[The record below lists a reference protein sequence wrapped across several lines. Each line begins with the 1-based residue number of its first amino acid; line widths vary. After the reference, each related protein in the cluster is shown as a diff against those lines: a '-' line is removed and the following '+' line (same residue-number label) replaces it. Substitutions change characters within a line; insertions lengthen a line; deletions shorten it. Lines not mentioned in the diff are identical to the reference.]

1 MFETGTVSPIITL
14 QVSGLSADTE
24 EVMGGHGGESLLPR
38 AAGGVF
44 SSQRPYFYTIG
55 QNMDYSPMKPEQMR
69 GDNTVFVLL
78 SFEGPDLYA
87 LAGGLGVRIAQLAR
101 TLAAKDFATH
111 LFFIGDPHLKGE
123 ETAEQGRL
131 ILHRWCQWIS
141 HYYPNGVYQG
151 EYEKHEDFSRSIPPW
166 IIEHIVRPAVA
177 EGKLVAVLAE
187 EWHTAEA
194 ACRLSEQL
202 KAAGLRDEV
211 GIFWNANNTFGFE
224 HIDWDRLKRETTIT
238 AVSRY
243 MKHIMRDMEV
253 PTLVI
258 PNGIPEDLLQPVNE
272 EAAAEV
278 RQRLAGNPLLLKVA
292 RWDPGKAWM
301 QSIEGAAK
309 LKASGRRPVF
319 LARGGMESYGGEVL
333 KRAVS
338 LGLTVKDV
346 TADGESVDER
356 LAAIMAAGNA
366 DILNIRFHCQHE
378 LLRTLYHA
386 CDAVLANST
395 HEPFGLV
402 GLEVMASGGVVFTGG
417 TGEDYAQ
424 HFFNSIVLD
433 TNDAD
438 EIAGYLD
445 FLAVRPEVVQ
455 RLRKAG
461 QVTARQYTWPFVV
474 DGLVERLESRAR
486 VHGALAR
493 PFEVVVHRAE
503 ETLAEPSPLDAISL
517 GAAGASPVVYSASY
531 EKDAP

>member
-1 MFETGTVSPIITL
+1 
-14 QVSGLSADTE
+14 
-24 EVMGGHGGESLLPR
+24 
-38 AAGGVF
+38 
-44 SSQRPYFYTIG
+44 
-55 QNMDYSPMKPEQMR
+55 MDSTHMKPELMR

-78 SFEGPDLYA
+78 SFEGPDLYS

-101 TLAAKDFATH
+101 TLAAKGFTTH
-111 LFFIGDPHLKGE
+111 LFFIGDPHLPGE
-123 ETAEQGRL
+123 EVKEDGRL

-141 HYYPNGVYQG
+141 EGYPNGVYQG
-151 EYEKHEDFSRSIPPW
+151 EYPKHQDFSQSIPPW
-166 IIEHIVRPAVA
+166 IIEHIIRPAA
-177 EGKLVAVLAE
+177 DEEKLVAVLAE

-202 KAAGLRDEV
+202 KRAKLRDEV

-224 HIDWDRLKRETTIT
+224 HIDWERLKRETTIT

-243 MKHIMRDMEV
+243 MKHIMKDMGV

-258 PNGIPEDLLQPVNE
+258 PNGIPEDLLRPVNV
-272 EAAAEV
+272 EAAAAV
-278 RQRLAGNPLLLKVA
+278 RQMVGGDPLLLKVA

-301 QSIEGAAK
+301 ESVEALAK
-309 LKASGRRPVF
+309 LKASGRRPV
-319 LARGGMESYGGEVL
+319 LIARGGMEGYGSEVL
-333 KRAVS
+333 NRAVA
-338 LGLTVKDV
+338 LGLRVRDV
-346 TADGESVDER
+346 ESDGESVEER
-356 LAAIMAAGNA
+356 LACITATTGA

-378 LLRTLYHA
+378 LLRTLYQA
-386 CDAVLANST
+386 CDAVLANSS

-402 GLEVMASGGVVFTGG
+402 GLEVMASGGVVLTGG

-433 TNDAD
+433 TNDAE

-445 FLAVRPEVVQ
+445 YLAAHPEVGQ

-493 PFEVVVHRAE
+493 PYDVVVQRAKE
-503 ETLAEPSPLDAISL
+503 SLGDPSQLDALSLAAPLSTPSP
-517 GAAGASPVVYSASY
+517 SAPKRTKATS
-531 EKDAP
+531 

>member
-1 MFETGTVSPIITL
+1 
-14 QVSGLSADTE
+14 
-24 EVMGGHGGESLLPR
+24 
-38 AAGGVF
+38 
-44 SSQRPYFYTIG
+44 
-55 QNMDYSPMKPEQMR
+55 MKPESMR
-69 GDNTVFVLL
+69 DDNTVFVLL

-101 TLAAKDFATH
+101 TLAVKGFPTH
-111 LFFIGDPHLKGE
+111 LFFIGDPNLKGE
-123 ETAEQGRL
+123 ERTENGNL
-131 ILHRWCQWIS
+131 VLHRWCQWIS
-141 HYYPNGVYQG
+141 QSFPNGVYQG

-166 IIEHIVRPAVA
+166 IIEHIVRPSVA

-202 KAAGLRDEV
+202 RTAGLRDEV

-224 HIDWDRLKRETTIT
+224 HIDWERLKRETTIT
-238 AVSRY
+238 AGSRD
-243 MKHIMRDMEV
+243 MKHIMRDMGV

-258 PNGIPEDLLQPVNE
+258 PNGIPEDLLRPVNE
-272 EAAAEV
+272 GAASEV
-278 RQRLAGNPLLLKVA
+278 RQRLGGDPLLLKVA

-301 QSIEGAAK
+301 QSVEGAAK
-309 LKASGRRPVF
+309 LKATGRRPIF
-319 LARGGMESYGGEVL
+319 IARGGMEGYGSEVL
-333 KRAVS
+333 ERAVS
-338 LGLTVKDV
+338 LGLKVRDV
-346 TADGESVDER
+346 TTNGESVEER
-356 LAAIMAAGNA
+356 LAAILAAGDA

-386 CDAVLANST
+386 CDAVLANSS

-402 GLEVMASGGVVFTGG
+402 GLEVMASSGVVFTGG

-445 FLAVRPEVVQ
+445 YLAAHPEVSQ
-455 RLRKAG
+455 RLRNAG

-493 PFEVVVHRAE
+493 PFEVVVQRARE
-503 ETLAEPSPLDAISL
+503 ALVEPSQLDAAAI
-517 GAAGASPVVYSASY
+517 GAVAASPSVRPPLRGSVADVRSQMI
-531 EKDAP
+531 

>member
-1 MFETGTVSPIITL
+1 MQP
-14 QVSGLSADTE
+14 
-24 EVMGGHGGESLLPR
+24 ES
-38 AAGGVF
+38 
-44 SSQRPYFYTIG
+44 
-55 QNMDYSPMKPEQMR
+55 MR

-101 TLAAKDFATH
+101 TLASKDYPTH
-111 LFFIGDPHLKGE
+111 LFFIGDPYLEGE
-123 ETAEQGRL
+123 EATEHGKL

-141 HYYPNGVYQG
+141 QSYPNGVYQG
-151 EYEKHEDFSRSIPPW
+151 EYAKHEDFSRSIPPW
-166 IIEHIVRPAVA
+166 IIEHIVEPSVA
-177 EGKLVAVLAE
+177 QGKLVAVLAE

-202 KAAGLRDEV
+202 KAVGLRDEV

-224 HIDWDRLKRETTIT
+224 HIDWERLKRETTVT

-243 MKHIMRDMEV
+243 MKHIMRDMGV

-272 EAAAEV
+272 EAAV
-278 RQRLAGNPLLLKVA
+278 RVRRHLAGDPLLLKVA

-301 QSIEGAAK
+301 ESIEGAAK
-309 LKASGRRPVF
+309 LKASGRHPVF
-319 LARGGMESYGGEVL
+319 IARGGMEGYGADVL
-333 KRAVS
+333 QRAS
-338 LGLTVKDV
+338 ALGLDVRDV
-346 TADGESVDER
+346 TAVGESVNER
-356 LAAIMAAGNA
+356 IDAIIAAA
-366 DILNIRFHCQHE
+366 DADVLNIRFHCQHE

-386 CDAVLANST
+386 CDAVLANSS

-402 GLEVMASGGVVFTGG
+402 GLEVMASRGVAFTGG

-445 FLAVRPEVVQ
+445 YLAAHPEVSQ
-455 RLRKAG
+455 RLRNAG
-461 QVTARQYTWPFVV
+461 QVTARQFTWPFIV
-474 DGLVERLESRAR
+474 DGLIERLESRAR

-493 PFEVVVHRAE
+493 PFEVATVRARE
-503 ETLAEPSPLDAISL
+503 SAAEPSPLDTAAL
-517 GAAGASPVVYSASY
+517 GAIAGPSTVRSPLRGSIV
-531 EKDAP
+531 

>member
-1 MFETGTVSPIITL
+1 
-14 QVSGLSADTE
+14 
-24 EVMGGHGGESLLPR
+24 
-38 AAGGVF
+38 
-44 SSQRPYFYTIG
+44 
-55 QNMDYSPMKPEQMR
+55 MKPELMR

-87 LAGGLGVRIAQLAR
+87 MAGGLGVRISQLAR
-101 TLAAKDFATH
+101 TLAAKGFPTH
-111 LFFIGDPHLKGE
+111 LFFIGDPKLPGQE
-123 ETAEQGRL
+123 VREDGRL
-131 ILHRWCQWIS
+131 VLHRWCQWIS
-141 HYYPNGVYQG
+141 EYYPNGVYQG
-151 EYEKHEDFSRSIPPW
+151 EYQKHEDYSRSVPPW
-166 IIEHIVRPAVA
+166 VIEHIVGPAES

-202 KAAGLRDEV
+202 KQAKLRDEV

-224 HIDWDRLKRETTIT
+224 HIDWERLKRETTVT

-243 MKHIMRDMEV
+243 MKHIMRDMGV

-258 PNGIPEDLLQPVNE
+258 PNGIPEDLLRPINT

-278 RQRLAGNPLLLKVA
+278 RQRLSGDPLLLKVA

-301 QSIEGAAK
+301 ESIEAVVR
-309 LKASGRRPVF
+309 LKSNGRHPI
-319 LARGGMESYGGEVL
+319 LIARGGMEGYGSEVL
-333 KRAVS
+333 ARAS
-338 LGLTVKDV
+338 ALGLTVRDV
-346 TADGESVDER
+346 ASVGESVEDR
-356 LAAIMAAGNA
+356 LESIISARGA
-366 DILNIRFHCQHE
+366 DILNIKFHCQHE
-378 LLRTLYHA
+378 LLRTLYNA
-386 CDAVLANST
+386 CDAVLANSS

-402 GLEVMASGGVVFTGG
+402 GLEVMASGGVVLTGG

-433 TNDAD
+433 TNDAE

-445 FLAVRPEVVQ
+445 YLSAHPDIGQ

-493 PFEVVVHRAE
+493 PYEVVVQRAQE
-503 ETLAEPSPLDAISL
+503 ALGDPSHLDAVSL
-517 GAAGASPVVYSASY
+517 GAPGGSVPHRSEPRGSLRVS
-531 EKDAP
+531 DA

>member
-1 MFETGTVSPIITL
+1 
-14 QVSGLSADTE
+14 
-24 EVMGGHGGESLLPR
+24 
-38 AAGGVF
+38 
-44 SSQRPYFYTIG
+44 
-55 QNMDYSPMKPEQMR
+55 MKPEQMR

-78 SFEGPDLYA
+78 SFEGPDLYSM
-87 LAGGLGVRIAQLAR
+87 AGGLGVRIAQLAR
-101 TLAAKDFATH
+101 TLAQKGFTTH
-111 LFFIGDPHLKGE
+111 LFFIGDPRLPGE
-123 ETAEQGRL
+123 EVTEGGRL

-141 HYYPNGVYQG
+141 EYYPNGVYQG
-151 EYEKHEDFSRSIPPW
+151 EYAKHTDYSRSIPPW
-166 IIEHIVRPAVA
+166 VIEHIAGPAIA

-194 ACRLSEQL
+194 ACLLSEQL
-202 KAAGLRDEV
+202 KAARLRDEV

-224 HIDWDRLKRETTIT
+224 HVDWERLKKETTIT

-243 MKHIMRDMEV
+243 MKHIMRDIGV

-258 PNGIPEDLLQPVNE
+258 PNGIPEDLLRPVNA

-278 RQRLAGNPLLLKVA
+278 RQKLRGDPLLLKVG
-292 RWDPGKAWM
+292 RWDPSKAWM

-309 LKASGRRPVF
+309 LKAGGRHPVF
-319 LARGGMESYGGEVL
+319 IARGGMEGYGSEVL
-333 KRAVS
+333 ERAVA
-338 LGLTVKDV
+338 LGLKVTDV
-346 TADGESVDER
+346 TCEGESVEER
-356 LAAIMAAGNA
+356 LAAIVAATDG

-378 LLRTLYHA
+378 LLRTLYFA
-386 CDAVLANST
+386 CDAVLANSS

-433 TNDAD
+433 TNDAE

-445 FLAVRPEVVQ
+445 YLAAHPEVSQ

-493 PFEVVVHRAE
+493 PFEVVVHRAQE
-503 ETLAEPSPLDAISL
+503 SLTEPSHLDALSL
-517 GAAGASPVVYSASY
+517 GA
-531 EKDAP
+531 

>member
-1 MFETGTVSPIITL
+1 
-14 QVSGLSADTE
+14 
-24 EVMGGHGGESLLPR
+24 
-38 AAGGVF
+38 
-44 SSQRPYFYTIG
+44 
-55 QNMDYSPMKPEQMR
+55 MKPEQMR
-69 GDNTVFVLL
+69 GDNTIFILL

-87 LAGGLGVRIAQLAR
+87 LAGGLGVRIAQLGR
-101 TLAAKDFATH
+101 TLAKKRFHTH
-111 LFFIGDPHLKGE
+111 LFFIGDPRLPGE
-123 ETAEQGRL
+123 EFTEDGYL

-141 HYYPNGVYQG
+141 AGYPNGVYEG
-151 EYEKHEDFSRSIPPW
+151 EYAKHDDYSRSIPPW
-166 IIEHIVRPAVA
+166 VIDKIIRPAVA
-177 EGKLVAVLAE
+177 DGKLVAILAE

-202 KAAGLRDEV
+202 KQAGLRDEV

-224 HIDWDRLKRETTIT
+224 HINWERLKKETTIT

-243 MKHIMRDMEV
+243 MKHIMRDMGV

-258 PNGIPEDLLQPVNE
+258 PNGIPEDLLRPVNE

-278 RQRLAGNPLLLKVA
+278 RRKLNADPLLLKVA

-309 LKASGRRPVF
+309 LKAGGRRPVF
-319 LARGGMESYGGEVL
+319 IARGGMEGYGKEVL
-333 KRAVS
+333 ERAAG
-338 LGLTVKDV
+338 LGLQVTDV
-346 TADGESVDER
+346 TCEGESVEER
-356 LAAIMAAGNA
+356 LTAITEARG
-366 DILNIRFHCQHE
+366 DILNIRFHCQHD

-402 GLEVMASGGVVFTGG
+402 GLEVMASSGVVFTGG

-445 FLAVRPEVVQ
+445 YLATHPEVAQ
-455 RLRKAG
+455 RLRRAG
-461 QVTARQYTWPFVV
+461 QVTAHQYTWPFVV

-493 PFEVVVHRAE
+493 PYEVVVEKAR
-503 ETLAEPSPLDAISL
+503 ETLNEPSALDAVGL
-517 GAAGASPVVYSASY
+517 GAPEPTAARRSPRTRRTA
-531 EKDAP
+531 A

>member
-1 MFETGTVSPIITL
+1 
-14 QVSGLSADTE
+14 
-24 EVMGGHGGESLLPR
+24 
-38 AAGGVF
+38 
-44 SSQRPYFYTIG
+44 
-55 QNMDYSPMKPEQMR
+55 MKPEQMR
-69 GDNTVFVLL
+69 GDNTIFVLL

-87 LAGGLGVRIAQLAR
+87 LAGGLGVRIAQLGR
-101 TLAAKDFATH
+101 TLAKKRFHTH
-111 LFFIGDPHLKGE
+111 LFFIGDPRLPGE
-123 ETAEQGRL
+123 EFTEDGYL

-141 HYYPNGVYQG
+141 AGYPNGVYEG
-151 EYEKHEDFSRSIPPW
+151 EYAKHDDYSSSIPPW
-166 IIEHIVRPAVA
+166 VIDKIIRPAVA
-177 EGKLVAVLAE
+177 DGKLVAVLAE

-202 KAAGLRDEV
+202 RQAGLRDEV

-224 HIDWDRLKRETTIT
+224 HIDWERLKKETTIT

-243 MKHIMRDMEV
+243 MKHIMRDMGV

-258 PNGIPEDLLQPVNE
+258 PNGIPEDLLRPVNE

-278 RQRLAGNPLLLKVA
+278 RRKLNADPLLLKVA

-301 QSIEGAAK
+301 QSIEGTAK
-309 LKASGRRPVF
+309 LKAGGRHPVF
-319 LARGGMESYGGEVL
+319 IARGGMEGYGKEVL
-333 KRAVS
+333 QRAAA
-338 LGLTVKDV
+338 LGLKVTDV
-346 TADGESVDER
+346 TCEGESVEER
-356 LAAIMAAGNA
+356 LAAITEARG
-366 DILNIRFHCQHE
+366 DILNIRFHCQHD

-402 GLEVMASGGVVFTGG
+402 GLEVMASSGVVFTGG

-445 FLAVRPEVVQ
+445 YLATHPEVAQ
-455 RLRKAG
+455 RLRRAG

-486 VHGALAR
+486 VHGALV
-493 PFEVVVHRAE
+493 PPYEVVVEKAR
-503 ETLAEPSPLDAISL
+503 ETLNEPSALDAVGL
-517 GAAGASPVVYSASY
+517 GAPEPAAAARRSPRTRRTSA
-531 EKDAP
+531 

>member
-1 MFETGTVSPIITL
+1 
-14 QVSGLSADTE
+14 
-24 EVMGGHGGESLLPR
+24 
-38 AAGGVF
+38 
-44 SSQRPYFYTIG
+44 
-55 QNMDYSPMKPEQMR
+55 MKPEQMR

-101 TLAAKDFATH
+101 TLARKHFYTH
-111 LFFIGDPHLKGE
+111 LFFIGDPRLPGE
-123 ETAEQGRL
+123 EFTEDGYL

-141 HYYPNGVYQG
+141 AGYPNGVYQG
-151 EYEKHEDFSRSIPPW
+151 EYAKHADYSRSLPPW
-166 IIEHIVRPAVA
+166 VIEKIVRPAVA
-177 EGKLVAVLAE
+177 DNKLVAVLAE

-202 KAAGLRDEV
+202 KEAGLRDEV

-224 HIDWDRLKRETTIT
+224 HIDWERLKRETTIT

-243 MKHIMRDMEV
+243 MKHIMRDMGV

-258 PNGIPEDLLQPVNE
+258 PNGIPEDLLRPVNE
-272 EAAAEV
+272 EAAAAV
-278 RQRLAGNPLLLKVA
+278 RAKLGADPLLLKVA

-301 QSIEGAAK
+301 QSIEGAAR
-309 LKASGRRPVF
+309 LKANGRRPVF
-319 LARGGMESYGGEVL
+319 IARGGMEGYGKEVL
-333 KRAVS
+333 ERAAG
-338 LGLTVKDV
+338 LGLKVQDV
-346 TADGESVDER
+346 TCDGESVEER
-356 LAAIMAAGNA
+356 LAAIMAAKRG

-402 GLEVMASGGVVFTGG
+402 GLEVMASSGVVFTGG

-433 TNDAD
+433 TNDAE

-445 FLAVRPEVVQ
+445 YLAAHPEVSQ

-486 VHGALAR
+486 VRGALAR
-493 PFEVVVHRAE
+493 PFEVVVQKAR
-503 ETLAEPSPLDAISL
+503 ETLSEPSQLDAMAIGAPELVGL
-517 GAAGASPVVYSASY
+517 GPKSHSRTLIP
-531 EKDAP
+531 

>member
-1 MFETGTVSPIITL
+1 
-14 QVSGLSADTE
+14 
-24 EVMGGHGGESLLPR
+24 
-38 AAGGVF
+38 
-44 SSQRPYFYTIG
+44 
-55 QNMDYSPMKPEQMR
+55 MKPELMR

-78 SFEGPDLYA
+78 SFEGPDLYS

-101 TLAAKDFATH
+101 TLAQKGFTTH
-111 LFFIGDPHLKGE
+111 LFFIGDPRLPGE
-123 ETAEQGRL
+123 EVREDGRL
-131 ILHRWCQWIS
+131 VLHRWCQWIS
-141 HYYPNGVYQG
+141 EYYPNGVYEG
-151 EYEKHEDFSRSIPPW
+151 EYRKHEDYSRSVPPW
-166 IIEHIVRPAVA
+166 VIEHIIRPAER

-202 KAAGLRDEV
+202 KQAQLRDEV

-224 HIDWDRLKRETTIT
+224 HIDWERLKRETTIT

-243 MKHIMRDMEV
+243 MKHIMRDMGV

-258 PNGIPEDLLQPVNE
+258 PNGIPESLLRPVNE

-278 RQRLAGNPLLLKVA
+278 RRKLGGAPLLLKVG
-292 RWDPGKAWM
+292 RWDPGKAWIE
-301 QSIEGAAK
+301 SIEAVAK
-309 LKASGRRPVF
+309 LKASGRKPI
-319 LARGGMESYGGEVL
+319 LIARGGMEGYGSEVL
-333 KRAVS
+333 NRAVA
-338 LGLTVKDV
+338 LGLRVTDV
-346 TADGESVDER
+346 MTDGETVEER
-356 LAAIMAAGNA
+356 LACINSTTGA

-378 LLRTLYHA
+378 LLRTLYNA
-386 CDAVLANST
+386 CDAVLANSS

-402 GLEVMASGGVVFTGG
+402 GLEVMASGGVVLTGG

-433 TNDAD
+433 TNDAE

-445 FLAVRPEVVQ
+445 YLGAHPDVGQ

-486 VHGALAR
+486 VRGALAR
-493 PFEVVVHRAE
+493 PYEVVVQRAQE
-503 ETLAEPSPLDAISL
+503 ALTDPSHLDAISL
-517 GAAGASPVVYSASY
+517 GAAGGSPPKLSEPRTRTSI
-531 EKDAP
+531 

>member
-1 MFETGTVSPIITL
+1 MRAWAYSIRCKACMACLPYRGAPAISATG
-14 QVSGLSADTE
+14 GLT
-24 EVMGGHGGESLLPR
+24 H
-38 AAGGVF
+38 
-44 SSQRPYFYTIG
+44 
-55 QNMDYSPMKPEQMR
+55 MKPESMR
-69 GDNTVFVLL
+69 GENTVFVLL

-101 TLAAKDFATH
+101 TLASKDFLTH

-123 ETAEQGRL
+123 ESTENGNL

-141 HYYPNGVYQG
+141 QSCPNGVYQG
-151 EYEKHEDFSRSIPPW
+151 EYAKHEDFSRSIPPW
-166 IIEHIVRPAVA
+166 IIEHIVRPSVE

-202 KAAGLRDEV
+202 KAVGLRDEV

-224 HIDWDRLKRETTIT
+224 HIDWERLKRETTIT

-243 MKHIMRDMEV
+243 MKHIMRDMGV

-258 PNGIPEDLLQPVNE
+258 PNGIPEELLRPVNE
-272 EAAAEV
+272 QAAERV
-278 RQRLAGNPLLLKVA
+278 RKHLAGDPLLLKVA

-301 QSIEGAAK
+301 QSIEGTAR
-309 LKASGRRPVF
+309 LKAGGRHPVF
-319 LARGGMESYGGEVL
+319 IARGGMEGYGADVL
-333 KRAVS
+333 RRAVA
-338 LGLTVKDV
+338 LGLDVRDV
-346 TADGESVDER
+346 TTAGESVDER
-356 LAAIMAAGNA
+356 LDAIIAAAGA
-366 DILNIRFHCQHE
+366 DVLNIRFHCQHE
-378 LLRTLYHA
+378 LLRTLYYA
-386 CDAVLANST
+386 CDAVLANSS

-402 GLEVMASGGVVFTGG
+402 GLEVMASSGVVFTGG

-445 FLAVRPEVVQ
+445 YLAAHPEVSR
-455 RLRKAG
+455 RLRNAG

-474 DGLVERLESRAR
+474 DGLIERLESRAR

-493 PFEVVVHRAE
+493 PFEVVTQRALE
-503 ETLAEPSPLDAISL
+503 SVAEPSQLDAASL
-517 GAAGASPVVYSASY
+517 GVAAASSTVRPALIESIG
-531 EKDAP
+531 

>member
-1 MFETGTVSPIITL
+1 
-14 QVSGLSADTE
+14 
-24 EVMGGHGGESLLPR
+24 
-38 AAGGVF
+38 
-44 SSQRPYFYTIG
+44 
-55 QNMDYSPMKPEQMR
+55 MKPEQMR
-69 GDNTVFVLL
+69 GDNTIFVLL

-101 TLAAKDFATH
+101 TLSNKRFHTH
-111 LFFIGDPHLKGE
+111 LFFVGDPRLPGE
-123 ETAEQGRL
+123 EFTEDGYL

-141 HYYPNGVYQG
+141 EGYPNGVYQG
-151 EYEKHEDFSRSIPPW
+151 EYAKHEDFSRSIPPW
-166 IIEHIVRPAVA
+166 VIEHIVRPAVA
-177 EGKLVAVLAE
+177 EDKLVAVLAE

-202 KAAGLRDEV
+202 QAAGLRDEV

-224 HIDWDRLKRETTIT
+224 HIDWERLKRETTIT

-243 MKHIMRDMEV
+243 MKHIMRDMGV

-258 PNGIPEDLLQPVNE
+258 PNGIPEDLLRPVNE

-278 RQRLAGNPLLLKVA
+278 RHRLQGDPLLLKVA

-301 QSIEGAAK
+301 QSIEATAK
-309 LKASGRRPVF
+309 LKASGRRPVYI
-319 LARGGMESYGGEVL
+319 ARGGMEGYGAEVL
-333 KRAVS
+333 ERAAS
-338 LGLTVKDV
+338 LGLRVRDV
-346 TADGESVDER
+346 TAEGQSVEER
-356 LAAIMAAGNA
+356 LEAIMAATDA
-366 DILNIRFHCQHE
+366 DVLNIRFHCQHD

-386 CDAVLANST
+386 CDAVLANSS

-402 GLEVMASGGVVFTGG
+402 GLEVMASAGVVFTGG

-445 FLAVRPEVVQ
+445 YLAAHPEVAK

-461 QVTARQYTWPFVV
+461 QVTAHQYTWPFVV
-474 DGLVERLESRAR
+474 DGLIERLESRAR
-486 VHGALAR
+486 VRGALAR
-493 PFEVVVHRAE
+493 PFEVVVQHAREAV
-503 ETLAEPSPLDAISL
+503 AEPSQLDALSL
-517 GAAGASPVVYSASY
+517 GAAATSSSVRGALRRSDVA
-531 EKDAP
+531 